1 MKTVFPPDKKRTT
14 GISLFLAGTIDM
26 GDSVDWQTS
35 AIKFLKK
42 DFKYDE
48 VTIYNPRRKEW
59 DSSWEQKET
68 QSQFNEQVNWELNY
82 IDSSDIIL
90 MHFEETSKSPISLME
105 LGYLGKSGRVIVSC
119 PVGFYRRGNVE
130 IFCTRNQIPLH
141 DNLQSALGAVST
153 LLRKN
158 L

>member
-1 MKTVFPPDKKRTT
+1 MRIVFPPHREPAT
-14 GISLFLAGTIDM
+14 GRSLFLAGTIEM
-26 GDSVDWQTS
+26 GDSVNWQES
-35 AIKFLKK
+35 AIEFLQQ
-42 DFKYDE
+42 DFNNARLD
-48 VTIYNPRRKEW
+48 IYNPRRPEW
-59 DSSWEQKET
+59 DSSWEQRET
-68 QSQFNEQVNWELNY
+68 QSQFNDQVNWEMNY
-82 IDSSDIIL
+82 LDSSDLVL

-119 PVGFYRRGNVE
+119 PTGFYRRGNIE

-158 L
+158 M